1 LIARAK
7 SNCEEIFHFQKTLTF
22 LEKYWDETEKNLMTI
37 SIRPL
42 HDRVIVKRID
52 EGEQVRGGII
62 IPDTAKEKPQEGE
75 VIAAGE
81 GKYREDG
88 SRQALDV
95 KAGDRV
101 LFGKYGGSEVTIKG
115 EDLLIIRE
123 DEILGIIKR
132 AGAAVSSG
140 SGKKGGK

>member
-1 LIARAK
+1 
-7 SNCEEIFHFQKTLTF
+7 
-22 LEKYWDETEKNLMTI
+22 MTTNI
-37 SIRPL
+37 QPL

-75 VIAAGE
+75 VVAAGL

-88 SRQALDV
+88 SRQSLDV

-101 LFGKYGGSEVTIKG
+101 LFGKYGGSEIKVDG
-115 EDLLIIRE
+115 EDLLIMRE
-123 DEILGIIKR
+123 DEILGIISR
-132 AGAAVSSG
+132 AGAAAG
-140 SGKKGGK
+140 GKKSK